1 MSIRSVLRRAATVA
15 AVSAVAVVSLA
26 GTASAVVAPYAQ
38 AAGSINADGTVRQSK
53 AVLQVSKPD
62 VGRYCIQLDVNTPVS
77 ELVAT
82 ATPLSGAPW
91 STQIFVTAWPTST
104 CNNDESSL
112 TILTGKA
119 TGGYQDAAFNFV
131 VS

>member
-1 MSIRSVLRRAATVA
+1 MSISSALRRGAAVA
-15 AVSAVAVVSLA
+15 AVSAAAVVALA

-38 AAGSINADGTVRQSK
+38 AAGSINADGTIRQSK

-62 VGRYCIQLDVNTPVS
+62 VGRYCIQLDVNTPIN

-91 STQIFVTAWPTST
+91 DTQIFVTVWPTAA
-104 CNNDESSL
+104 CNHDNSAL
-112 TILTGKA
+112 TVLTGKA
-119 TGGYQDAAFNFV
+119 TGGYQDTAFNFV